1 MLGAGGGGGGQDQVA
16 PSPCTPCSRVL
27 LALTQPIG

>member
-1 MLGAGGGGGGQDQVA
+1 MLGAGVGGGQDHVA
-16 PSPCTPCSRVL
+16 PSPCTLCSRGL